1 MCLSTHCDQ
10 GRCRDLTSKC
20 VGSMTKSATMP
31 SVATKESGANK
42 WCGQSGEAHLV
53 TRMIELAAITEFAI
67 ASLQKELAV

>member
-1 MCLSTHCDQ
+1 
-10 GRCRDLTSKC
+10 
-20 VGSMTKSATMP
+20 MP